1 MSSDLQ
7 WGIIGVGRIA
17 RVFARGLA
25 GSTTGRLVAVGSRSQ
40 HKANEFSREFNVPRA
55 YGSYEAL
62 LADGDVQAVYIATPH
77 AFHAEWAIRAAEA
90 GKHIL
95 CEKPLAL
102 NHGEAMAVV
111 EAAIRHDVFLM
122 EGFMYRCH
130 PQTAKLVELLHDGA
144 IGKVRM
150 IRAAFSFHAAY
161 DPENRLLNNHLGGG
175 GILDV
180 GCYCTSMARL
190 VAGVAKGKDFA
201 EPIEVKGCAHLGE
214 TGVDE
219 WAVAS
224 LRFPGDIVA
233 QVAAGVQVSQDN
245 VVQIFGSEGS
255 ITIPSPWGPSPDG
268 GVARIIMHSEGQQ
281 EPREILIETEKGLFT
296 IEADTVA
303 SHIDK
308 RQAPPPAMTWDDT
321 LGNMRT
327 LDRWREAIGLVYER
341 ERPQDPQD

>member
-1 MSSDLQ
+1 MSSILQ

-25 GSTTGRLVAVGSRSQ
+25 GSTTGGLVAVGSRSQ
-40 HKANEFSREFNVPRA
+40 QKAKEFSREFNVPRA

-62 LADGDVQAVYIATPH
+62 LTDDDVQVVYIATPH
-77 AFHAEWAIRAAEA
+77 ATHAEWAIRAAQA

-102 NHGEAMAVV
+102 NHGEAMTVV

-130 PQTAKLVELLHDGA
+130 PQTAKLVELLHNGA
-144 IGKVRM
+144 IGEVRM
-150 IRAAFSFHAAY
+150 MRATFSFHAAY
-161 DPENRLLNNHLGGG
+161 DPENRLFNNHLGGG

-190 VAGVAKGKDFA
+190 VAGVAKGRDFA
-201 EPIEVKGCAHLGE
+201 EPIEVTGCGHLGE

-219 WAVAS
+219 WAIAS
-224 LRFPGDIVA
+224 LRFPGDILA

-245 VVQIFGSEGS
+245 VVQVFGSEGS
-255 ITIPSPWGPSPDG
+255 IIIPSPWGPSPDG
-268 GVARIIMHSEGQQ
+268 GVATIIIHRKGEQG
-281 EPREILIETEKGLFT
+281 PREILIETEKGLFT

-303 SHIDK
+303 EYVDK
-308 RQAPPPAMTWDDT
+308 RQASPPAMTWNDT
-321 LGNMRT
+321 LGNMKT
-327 LDRWREAIGLVYER
+327 LDRWRESIGLVYES
-341 ERPQDPQD
+341 ERPENQQS